1 MPVSV
6 ERGWTTKRDFIG
18 YYNPLSK
25 HVEKANAH
33 LYDGFRILSAE
44 GKNSTLP
51 FVVLLDEANLSPME
65 YYWADFMNICD
76 KNGCVNYISL
86 GGDYQFSIPETCR
99 FVATINNDH
108 TTEILSPRLI
118 DRSAVIVLPEV
129 SYQQVIDESLEDDSF
144 VQIISW
150 KLLKS
155 VFDASEE
162 AELPRIPKEIYE
174 NQICPCLRKL
184 GISVSPRTDKAIKRF
199 YNTAITLFG
208 TDKNGT
214 DPSIIALDYAIA
226 QRLLT
231 KINGSGD
238 IYRETLEELKGIC
251 SKANVNLTR
260 CADILS
266 RILAKGDSALHYYQF
281 F

>member
-1 MPVSV
+1 MGPGR
-6 ERGWTTKRDFIG
+6 E
-18 YYNPLSK
+18 P
-25 HVEKANAH
+25 
-33 LYDGFRILSAE
+33 GFYC
-44 GKNSTLP
+44 
-51 FVVLLDEANLSPME
+51 F
-65 YYWADFMNICD
+65 WA
-76 KNGCVNYISL
+76 V
-86 GGDYQFSIPETCR
+86 R
-99 FVATINNDH
+99 NDH